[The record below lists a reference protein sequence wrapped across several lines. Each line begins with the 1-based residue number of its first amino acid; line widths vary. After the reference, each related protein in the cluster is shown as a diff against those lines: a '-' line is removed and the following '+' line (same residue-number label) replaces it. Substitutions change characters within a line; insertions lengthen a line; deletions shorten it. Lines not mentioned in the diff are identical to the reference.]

1 MFPIDNIKMAI
12 LLYESTMGTDKRNS
26 SLVAEKRTDPEQIQ
40 SLIDKPYYVDQIK
53 YKIE

>member
-1 MFPIDNIKMAI
+1 MSSRWEQIK
-12 LLYESTMGTDKRNS
+12 NS

-53 YKIE
+53 YKID